1 MQERHLISI
10 QHPNMQIKETRYQ
23 FSSVAKKAKEN
34 TIDCYTALSQIN
46 KRNKTKPQGRLST
59 ANSAGA

>member
-1 MQERHLISI
+1 
-10 QHPNMQIKETRYQ
+10 MQIKETRYQ

-34 TIDCYTALSQIN
+34 IIDCYTALSQIN

-59 ANSAGA
+59 TNSAGT